1 MTPSSVSAVG
11 LADVSNPDAVAGVAV
26 AKVNAVAIAKKE
38 STVLLVAFVRCID
51 DAYLPL
57 VEVDSAIGRQQKNS
71 LIRVSLSK

>member
-51 DAYLPL
+51 NATFHELKSILPSG
-57 VEVDSAIGRQQKNS
+57 DSRRT
-71 LIRVSLSK
+71 L